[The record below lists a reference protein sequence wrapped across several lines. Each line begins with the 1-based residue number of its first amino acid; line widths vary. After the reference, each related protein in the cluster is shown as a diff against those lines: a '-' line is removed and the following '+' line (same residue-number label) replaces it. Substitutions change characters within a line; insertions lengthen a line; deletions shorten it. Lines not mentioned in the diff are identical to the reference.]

1 MASFSLAAQTDVHAH
16 IITDSYR
23 SFIDSHKASLDEG
36 FPLPEWSVSAHLAFM
51 DKAGIQTS
59 VLTVP
64 APQPYFGDAQESAI
78 ICRELNEECA
88 AIKSAHPSRFRFC
101 AVLPLPDVDAALA
114 EGRYLD
120 CIGWLKEHIHRYGA
134 LYDAGTM
141 VKMASGEPFD
151 ARYYLDYLEDKYSRL
166 YSLGD

>member
-1 MASFSLAAQTDVHAH
+1 MPLPHRNPFILNESPRHPERTTTHPERSTTFIPNQFMQRTFTSIFLIFMASFSLAAQTDVHAH

-88 AIKSAHPSRFRFC
+88 AIKSAHPGRFRFF
-101 AVLPLPDVDAALA
+101 AVLPLQDVDAALA
-114 EGRYLD
+114 
-120 CIGWLKEHIHRYGA
+120 
-134 LYDAGTM
+134 
-141 VKMASGEPFD
+141 
-151 ARYYLDYLEDKYSRL
+151 
-166 YSLGD
+166 